1 MHHPSVNGRTANF
14 ALQSF
19 IAGLTGDEIGNP
31 WQHGCEITRS
41 ECRPENAIRIRVGT
55 ERVCN
60 CRKRPVA

>member
-19 IAGLTGDEIGNP
+19 IAGLTGNEIGNP
-31 WQHGCEITRS
+31 WQHGRKITRN
-41 ECRPENAIRIRVGT
+41 ECRPENAISHRVCT

-60 CRKRPVA
+60 CGKRSVP